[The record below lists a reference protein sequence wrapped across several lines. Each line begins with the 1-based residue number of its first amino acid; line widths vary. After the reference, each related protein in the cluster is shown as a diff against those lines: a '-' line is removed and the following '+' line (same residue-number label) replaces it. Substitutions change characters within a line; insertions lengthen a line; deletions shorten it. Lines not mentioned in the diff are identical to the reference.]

1 MPSPKNPA
9 LVYISTGFKPAF
21 MKKIT
26 LLLLLLNFTAF
37 AQSHKKAII
46 VLTYDDALPSQLDV
60 ALPQLD
66 SLGFKGTF
74 FLTGYITHVT
84 IPRWRQVA
92 LKGHELANH
101 SLYHPCLTSS
111 VKANPAN
118 NSANYSVFM
127 IKREVAE
134 MNNLLYAVDGKTGTR
149 TYAYPCTEIAV
160 GGVKYADSLS
170 AAGIIKYARIGGGPD
185 AVITDFKKI
194 DPMQVPAWGVHGG
207 VTGDELIAFV
217 KKTQQSGGLGVFMFH
232 GIGGD
237 YITTPAAAHKQLLL
251 YLKQHPD
258 EIEVLTFQDA
268 LDAVKRIN

>member
-1 MPSPKNPA
+1 
-9 LVYISTGFKPAF
+9 

-37 AQSHKKAII
+37 AQSSKKAII

-66 SLGFKGTF
+66 SLGLKGTF
-74 FLTGYITHVT
+74 FLTGYITQAT
-84 IPRWRQVA
+84 IPRWRQAA

-101 SLYHPCLTSS
+101 SLYHPCLITS
-111 VKANPAN
+111 VKGNPAS

-134 MNNLLYAVDGKTGTR
+134 MNNLLYAVDGKAGTR

-170 AAGIIKYARIGGGPD
+170 AAGIIKYARIGGG
-185 AVITDFKKI
+185 ANSIITDFKTL
-194 DPMQVPAWGVHGG
+194 DPMQVPAWGIQGG
-207 VTGDELIAFV
+207 ATGDDLIAFV
-217 KKTQQSGGLGVFMFH
+217 KKTQQSGGLGIFMFH
-232 GIGGD
+232 GVGGD
-237 YITTPAAAHKQLLL
+237 YITTSAAAHKQLLL
-251 YLKQHPD
+251 YLKEHED
-258 EIEVLTFQDA
+258 EIEVRTFQGA
-268 LDAVKRIN
+268 LDVVKAIK